1 MNDKYDISKSFKLSG
16 RNIEKINYLVTDK
29 NFKSDSD
36 AVRFCLD
43 LVVNLSKKGLL
54 TKTVHELIEDID

>member
-1 MNDKYDISKSFKLSG
+1 MNDKYDISKSFKLSS
-16 RNIEKINYLVTDK
+16 RNIKKIDYLVEEK
-29 NFKSDSD
+29 SFKSDSD

-54 TKTVHELIEDID
+54 TKAVHELIEDID